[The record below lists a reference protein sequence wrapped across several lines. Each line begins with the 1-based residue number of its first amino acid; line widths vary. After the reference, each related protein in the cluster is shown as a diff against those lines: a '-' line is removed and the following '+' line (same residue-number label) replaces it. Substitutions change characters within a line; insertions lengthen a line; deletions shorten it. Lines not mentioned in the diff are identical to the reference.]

1 MTESSTA
8 RQGRAG
14 WLTTLTTVRSRELI
28 TIWTVLFLVSGQGFR
43 YLLGLYVYGLLAAL
57 TVAAVA
63 VAFRPTW
70 RTIRP
75 PLLIGSFIALAVASW
90 AWSGTRAATA
100 LAIVVLLATTFI
112 TFVTVRGHASW
123 RFMVLLYRGLQ
134 ASLFLGLAFELA
146 ISLFARRP
154 VHPLVS
160 DIHKLVESKGKVAEV
175 WWSQN
180 LLFEGGPIQGF
191 VGNRNP
197 FGAIALLA
205 GILAFV
211 LLLERRLSRADAVVT
226 LVAAIAVHL
235 LTRSAT
241 VTVALLYVLV
251 LTGAAVL
258 IRRARPRL
266 KRPISFATL
275 ALTAIAGVLTIKL
288 RQEIFDLLDRS
299 PDATHRADIWNAV
312 ADAAWLRPEGWGY
325 VGYWPVWSEPY
336 STIVDDAGIIV
347 SHAHNAYLDAWLQLG
362 LIGMVLFL
370 VIMVLIFGGTW
381 RLVERASRGDS
392 FIPLSWAL
400 LAAAM
405 AIQGLTES
413 RPLVEGGWY
422 LVVALFCLGPQLF
435 TLTIIDED
443 RVHFGTREDE
453 APPEGQSAQTSQS

>member
-1 MTESSTA
+1 MTESSTTTA
-8 RQGRAG
+8 SRAG
-14 WLTTLTTVRSRELI
+14 WLDKLTTVRAREWI
-28 TIWTVLFLVSGQGFR
+28 TIWTVLLLISGQGFR
-43 YLLGLYVYGLLAAL
+43 YLMGLYLYSALVVLTIAAIAL
-57 TVAAVA
+57 
-63 VAFRPTW
+63 AFRPTW
-70 RTIRP
+70 RTVKP
-75 PLLIGSFIALAVASW
+75 PLLIGSFVALAAVSF
-90 AWSGTRAATA
+90 AWSGTRAVTA
-100 LAIVVLLATTFI
+100 LAVVVLVATTFI

-146 ISLFARRP
+146 ISIFARRP

-160 DIHKLVESKGKVAEV
+160 DIHRLAAAHGRPTEV

-205 GILAFV
+205 GIMAFV
-211 LLLERRLSRADAVVT
+211 LLLERRVRRADAAVT
-226 LVAAIAVHL
+226 LAAAVAVHL

-241 VTVALLYVLV
+241 VSVALLYVIV
-251 LTGAAVL
+251 LTGAAFA
-258 IRRARPRL
+258 IRSAPTRL
-266 KRPISFATL
+266 KRPISFTTL
-275 ALTAIAGVLTIKL
+275 ALTAIAGVLTIKF

-312 ADAAWLRPEGWGY
+312 AQAAQQRPEGWGY
-325 VGYWPVWSEPY
+325 VGYWPVWDEPY
-336 STIVDDAGIIV
+336 STIVDEAGIVV

-370 VIMVLIFGGTW
+370 VIMVLLFGGTW

-413 RPLVEGGWY
+413 RPLVEGGWF

-435 TLTIIDED
+435 TLTIIDEEL
-443 RVHFGTREDE
+443 VHFGTREHE
-453 APPEGQSAQTSQS
+453 PPPELASD